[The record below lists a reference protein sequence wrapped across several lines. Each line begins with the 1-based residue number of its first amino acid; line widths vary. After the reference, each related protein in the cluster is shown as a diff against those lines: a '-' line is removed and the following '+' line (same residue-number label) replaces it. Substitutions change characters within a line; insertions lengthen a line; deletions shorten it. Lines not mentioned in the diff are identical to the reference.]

1 MGCNRVQDQELS
13 VSFEKR
19 SVLDDWE
26 WKPLEASARSVSQS
40 NMCVTA
46 SRVQTVSNVKLKKLP
61 VLLMATVKNAVV
73 LKQERTEQC

>member
-1 MGCNRVQDQELS
+1 MAY
-13 VSFEKR
+13 EKR

-26 WKPLEASARSVSQS
+26 WKPLDASAHSVSRVS
-40 NMCVTA
+40 VCVTA
-46 SRVQTVSNVKLKKLP
+46 SRVQTVSNMKLKKLP